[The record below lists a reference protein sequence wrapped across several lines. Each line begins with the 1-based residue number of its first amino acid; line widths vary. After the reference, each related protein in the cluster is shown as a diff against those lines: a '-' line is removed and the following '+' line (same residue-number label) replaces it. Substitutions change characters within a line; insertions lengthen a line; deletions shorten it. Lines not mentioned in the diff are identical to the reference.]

1 MAATSLAVAI
11 PLAIA
16 VYSGWQQH
24 KACIGDHDP
33 RPVVENFCSGLRQ
46 SLNETCSAM
55 LSVPLPGNYFQ
66 LRLGETIKPVKFDDF
81 TRETIR
87 ETYTACTNFWGGDP
101 SWSYPRYLAYLN
113 ERASVLDLLLAQ
125 VKLPETRAQT
135 SAALAGQGASP
146 AVAPPP
152 LNKTIDKICEATGG
166 CPGGEPGATGPGLS
180 EPEVKQIVNTEVSHL
195 AAELRDAVDE
205 RIAQSNTRIND
216 QLMAMRVVL
225 KEVLEGGGKPRAP
238 GKRLVAEVA
247 FATAS
252 AKISDQDCD
261 GLARMVTSQLP
272 AGSEVTVIGSADAR
286 GTAADNQRL
295 SERRAER
302 AAACLSG
309 HPGWRGARIRAHG
322 DGVLG
327 TLPSSMSLARKA
339 AIYIAT
345 PVESTAE

>member
-66 LRLGETIKPVKFDDF
+66 LRLGEAIKPVKFDDF

-125 VKLPETRAQT
+125 VKLPGARAQT

-166 CPGGEPGATGPGLS
+166 CPAGGGAGQGLS
-180 EPEVKQIVNTEVSHL
+180 ESEVKQIVNTEVAQLS
-195 AAELRDAVDE
+195 AELRDAVDE
-205 RIAQSNTRIND
+205 RIAQSNMRITD
-216 QLMAMRVVL
+216 QLLEMRVAL
-225 KEVLEGGGKPRAP
+225 NEFLGGAGKPRAP

-286 GTAADNQRL
+286 GTAADNKRL
-295 SERRAER
+295 SERRAQR
-302 AAACLSG
+302 AAACLSR
-309 HPGWRGARIRAHG
+309 HPAWRGARIQAHG

-339 AIYIAT
+339 AIYIAP
-345 PVESTAE
+345 PVERTAE